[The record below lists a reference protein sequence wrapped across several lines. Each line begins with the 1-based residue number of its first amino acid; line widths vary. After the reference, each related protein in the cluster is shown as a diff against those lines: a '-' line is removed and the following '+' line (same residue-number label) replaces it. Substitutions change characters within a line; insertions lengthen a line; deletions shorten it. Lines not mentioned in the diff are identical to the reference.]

1 MQTVSVRRT
10 VAVPIGDVFD
20 WIADGRNWAKVPGM
34 LYSRVQ
40 PADGPEPFGVG
51 STREFLSTGSK
62 VREVVTAFERP
73 RLISYQT
80 LSTIPPAYHDGGTI
94 TFREVTGGTEIA
106 WSTTFQLKSGENA
119 EIAKAKLDALG
130 LTKVELASSNTKYS
144 TVEVPKD
151 WKVVGMEPG
160 AGTVVKSDQSVI
172 VKVVKVQ

>member
-119 EIAKAKLDALG
+119 EIAKAKKEFSDAIPSLDKAIELNPADEKAKEIKAACEKQVKAL
-130 LTKVELASSNTKYS
+130 
-144 TVEVPKD
+144 
-151 WKVVGMEPG
+151 
-160 AGTVVKSDQSVI
+160 
-172 VKVVKVQ
+172 

>member
-1 MQTVSVRRT
+1 M
-10 VAVPIGDVFD
+10 AVPIGDVFD

-106 WSTTFQLKSGENA
+106 WSTTFQLKSPLLADFLTRRLYAPMIKLGARMVIRTA
-119 EIAKAKLDALG
+119 ERD
-130 LTKVELASSNTKYS
+130 LTRAPV
-144 TVEVPKD
+144 
-151 WKVVGMEPG
+151 
-160 AGTVVKSDQSVI
+160 
-172 VKVVKVQ
+172 